1 MRSAKVLLVT
11 ALGASMALSGCS
23 LKYRMSPNEN
33 TVIMVANNASA
44 SVKGHFTQSEGLVHW
59 PPSYFW
65 GENPV
70 LWGSD
75 VLGRVASNKAVSNV
89 KVSTD
94 LNGFLAY
101 LKSVVAWGGGLGY
114 FYISGIAPLFAGQSF
129 DFGKFVFA
137 FIGWSVVQGILTFL
151 LPDFYSVSVDGDYV
165 DPPANLGKGGPATA
179 AH

>member
-1 MRSAKVLLVT
+1 MIGGCMRGAKVLLAT

-44 SVKGHFTQSEGLVHW
+44 SVKGNFTQSEGLVHW

-70 LWGSD
+70 LWGAD
-75 VLGRVASNKAVSNV
+75 VLGRVASNRAVTNV

-94 LNGFLAY
+94 L
-101 LKSVVAWGGGLGY
+101 
-114 FYISGIAPLFAGQSF
+114 
-129 DFGKFVFA
+129 
-137 FIGWSVVQGILTFL
+137 
-151 LPDFYSVSVDGDYV
+151 
-165 DPPANLGKGGPATA
+165 
-179 AH
+179 